1 MDAIRGSSLTPRTA
15 VGKLNSRAWTLMMMI
30 YCRMGDDLRITHSEK
45 RRDRIVIEYL
55 SEIEMK
61 KMNRYTEEKEELSV
75 AS

>member
-1 MDAIRGSSLTPRTA
+1 
-15 VGKLNSRAWTLMMMI
+15 MMMI